1 MLPRRMLS
9 VHGFLV
15 QTSKE
20 LSFAPW
26 VTEKWTRDHKWRLRG
41 QTINTQASAVYRNLE
56 DGGLQFLKM
65 LEMRGSR
72 KPM

>member
-1 MLPRRMLS
+1 MLN

-26 VTEKWTRDHKWRLRG
+26 VTEKWTRDHKWGLRG
-41 QTINTQASAVYRNLE
+41 QTTNTQASAVYRNLE
-56 DGGLQFLKM
+56 GG
-65 LEMRGSR
+65 G
-72 KPM
+72 